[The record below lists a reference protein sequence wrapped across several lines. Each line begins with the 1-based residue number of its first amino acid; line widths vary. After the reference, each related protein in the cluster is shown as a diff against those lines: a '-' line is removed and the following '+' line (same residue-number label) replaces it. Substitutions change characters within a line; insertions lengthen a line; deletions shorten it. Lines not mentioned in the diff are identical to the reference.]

1 MKSALCKHLEDLSGL
16 AEAELK
22 QVGLHPVQCLQW
34 RVGVL
39 AMGFEKGP
47 APVPRGVP
55 HFPWGNLGSGDHTLI
70 LVDCPLV

>member
-47 APVPRGVP
+47 APSPEVY
-55 HFPWGNLGSGDHTLI
+55 HTFLGEIWEVGTTR
-70 LVDCPLV
+70 